1 PSSRNTAMSHTR
13 MLAALLCLAC
23 TTAVAA
29 PPSAPAPI
37 VTEVLRQDLPD
48 MPGKDALMLLVA
60 YRPGAVDPVHRPDAH
75 GLIYV
80 LEGKVVMGVRGGRET
95 TLRPGQAFHEGPE
108 GVHTAGRNASATEPA
123 RFLAV
128 RIKHEGT
135 PAGAPAH

>member
-1 PSSRNTAMSHTR
+1 MSHPR

-37 VTEVLRQDLPD
+37 VTEVLRQDLSD
-48 MPGKDALMLLVA
+48 MPGKEALMLLVE
-60 YRPGAVDPVHRPDAH
+60 YPPGGVDPVHRHDAH

-80 LEGKVVMGVRGGRET
+80 LEGKVVMGVQGGRET
-95 TLRPGQAFHEGPE
+95 TLGPGQAFHEGPE
-108 GVHTAGRNASATEPA
+108 DVHTVGRNASATEPA

-128 RIKHEGT
+128 LIKDEGK
-135 PAGAPAH
+135 PAVLPAH